1 MKMGR
6 HQIRVAAPRSW
17 PITRKT
23 HAWVVGANAG
33 SHSKETGIPL
43 LVVVR
48 DMLKIANNS
57 REAKRIINE
66 GNILVDGI
74 ARKDYKY
81 MTGLFDIVSLPAVNE
96 YYRLLLD
103 ANNRFKLFKESQG
116 ALKLCRVNNKT
127 VLRKGGVQL
136 NLHDGNNLLAS
147 NEYKTFDTIMLSLPD
162 RNIAKHIAYKT
173 GNLALIVGGEH
184 SGEIGKIK
192 QIRKVR
198 GSGTNM
204 VVLSNENEF
213 ETIENYVFM
222 IGEST
227 PEIKVV

>member
-1 MKMGR
+1 MAK
-6 HQIRVAAPRSW
+6 HQKRVAAPISW

-23 HAWVVGANAG
+23 HHWVVGANPG

-48 DMLKIANNS
+48 EILKIANNA

-66 GNILVDGI
+66 KNIYIDGV
-74 ARKDYKY
+74 ARTDYKH
-81 MTGLFDIVSLPAVNE
+81 MVGLFDIVSIPSTNE
-96 YYRLLLD
+96 YYRVLLD
-103 ANNRFKLFKESQG
+103 ANNRIRLFKEDENAG
-116 ALKLCRVNNKT
+116 KLCRINNKT
-127 VLRKGGVQL
+127 IVKKGAVQL
-136 NLHDGNNLLAS
+136 NLHDGTNVLGS
-147 NEYKTFDTIMLSLPD
+147 NDYKTFDTIIFDTKDHKIIRHLDYKPG
-162 RNIAKHIAYKT
+162 NIAM
-173 GNLALIVGGEH
+173 IVGGEH

-204 VVLSNENEF
+204 VALSNEKEF
-213 ETIENYVFM
+213 ETIEDYVYV
-222 IGEST
+222 IGENM

>member
-1 MKMGR
+1 MGR
-6 HQIRVAAPRSW
+6 HQKRVASPTSW

-33 SHSKETGIPL
+33 PHSKENGIPL

-48 DMLKIANNS
+48 DLLKMANNS

-66 GNILVDGI
+66 GNIYVDGV

-81 MTGLFDIVSLPAVNE
+81 LTGLFDIVSLPALNE
-96 YYRLLLD
+96 YYRVLLD
-103 ANNRFKLFKESQG
+103 ANNRFRLYKEDPG
-116 ALKLCRVNNKT
+116 AGKLCRINDKT
-127 VLRKGGVQL
+127 IVRKGAVQL
-136 NLHDGNNLLAS
+136 NLHDGSNMLAS
-147 NEYKTFDTIMLSLPD
+147 NDYKTFDTVLLSLPD
-162 RNIAKHIAYKT
+162 RKITKHIGYKP
-173 GNLALIVGGEH
+173 GNLALVVGGEH

-204 VVLSNENEF
+204 VALTNEKDF
-213 ETIENYVFM
+213 ETIEDYVFV
-222 IGEST
+222 IGETT
-227 PEIKVV
+227 PEIKVI